1 MNVNIMLALGIM
13 WKGMLGIFVVMGILA
28 LVVYLL
34 TKVGDRELTIPPAIP
49 LNVHM
54 ARTERSLLVSSVT
67 PSFWARDMRYK
78 NRK

>member
-34 TKVGDRELTIPPAIP
+34 TKVGD
-49 LNVHM
+49 
-54 ARTERSLLVSSVT
+54 S
-67 PSFWARDMRYK
+67 
-78 NRK
+78 